1 MMIILSVLLTM
12 CLNGMCT
19 KTSSL
24 SATHKKGETIYS
36 GTFDTGTKKSNK
48 SNPIS
53 VFVVFLFIRNAEPSL
68 GMFLR
73 YAAITI
79 IVASFNSGSI
89 FYRHLYVFI
98 FATSLIFTYIITRW
112 FNISCDCENI
122 EHPQMTLLSFC
133 HRMRWC
139 VFMHTHTHT
148 RLCHYTSLMV
158 TCVNFIQ
165 TLQMHLP
172 HRIRK
177 WKFRRIFGRTRWK
190 NSIKRMGTIPRRTWC
205 QRWVYHLFRFSIL
218 FIRRKAHLSSEMCF
232 DQLYFRAKSLTF
244 SFPSLPYLCLCVT
257 FCWSFL
263 FTIRNWWE

>member
-53 VFVVFLFIRNAEPSL
+53 VFVVFLFIR
-68 GMFLR
+68 

-122 EHPQMTLLSFC
+122 EHPQMTLLSSC

-148 RLCHYTSLMV
+148 HSALPLYIIDGDMCEFYTNA
-158 TCVNFIQ
+158 TNAFA
-165 TLQMHLP
+165 T
-172 HRIRK
+172 
-177 WKFRRIFGRTRWK
+177 
-190 NSIKRMGTIPRRTWC
+190 
-205 QRWVYHLFRFSIL
+205 
-218 FIRRKAHLSSEMCF
+218 
-232 DQLYFRAKSLTF
+232 
-244 SFPSLPYLCLCVT
+244 
-257 FCWSFL
+257 
-263 FTIRNWWE
+263 